1 MRLVLLDA
9 TYELFRAYFGAPP
22 RTAPDGRQVGA
33 VAGIAAST
41 LALLREQ
48 APLAIAAATDTVIH
62 SFRNELYEGYKTDAG
77 VPEDLLAQFPLAEDA
92 LEALGVTVWRMREF
106 EADDGIASGAARFA
120 DEAERVILASPDK
133 DLAQCVVG
141 EHVVMLDRRRQ
152 ITTDAEGVREKFGVG
167 PESIPDY
174 LALVGDAADGFPGL
188 PGWGAKSAAAVLAH
202 YVHLEAIP
210 EAHGDWGVKGAGR
223 GTAGADAARGAR
235 GGGPVQ
241 AAGDAAAGRAHRA
254 VVRGPGVAGRP
265 ARALASAVRGAGAGR
280 TALAP
285 PPLAG
290 LSSWGWDASPALP
303 GAA

>member
-22 RTAPDGRQVGA
+22 RTSPDGRQVGA

-141 EHVVMLDRRRQ
+141 DHVVMLDRRRQ

-174 LALVGDAADGFPGL
+174 LALVGDAADGIPGV
-188 PGWGAKSAAAVLAH
+188 PRWGAKSTAAMLARYTH
-202 YVHLEAIP
+202 AANIP
-210 EAHGDWGVKGAGR
+210 PDPDDWDVKP
-223 GTAGADAARGAR
+223 RGAR
-235 GGGPVQ
+235 AMAGSLREHSDALELYRRLATLRLDVPLAESLADLEWRGARRAEYEAFCVEHGLEGMLDAPHRW
-241 AAGDAAAGRAHRA
+241 AAG
-254 VVRGPGVAGRP
+254 
-265 ARALASAVRGAGAGR
+265 
-280 TALAP
+280 
-285 PPLAG
+285 
-290 LSSWGWDASPALP
+290 
-303 GAA
+303 

>member
-48 APLAIAAATDTVIH
+48 EPLAIAAATDTVVH
-62 SFRNELYEGYKTDAG
+62 SFRNELYESYKTDAG

-106 EADDGIASGAARFA
+106 EADDGMASGVTRFA
-120 DEAERVILASPDK
+120 DEADQVILASPDK
-133 DLAQCVVG
+133 DLAQCVKG
-141 EHVVMLDRRRQ
+141 DHVVTLDRRKGV
-152 ITTDAEGVREKFGVG
+152 TTNAEGVREKFGVG

-188 PGWGAKSAAAVLAH
+188 PGWGAKSTAAMLAH

-210 EAHGDWGVKGAGR
+210 EAPEDWAVQPRGAGR
-223 GTAGADAARGAR
+223 LARSLREGQEEAALFKKLATLRRDAPIPQEFADLEWLGVPRE
-235 GGGPVQ
+235 PWQ
-241 AAGDAAAGRAHRA
+241 AFCEELGLGELRSRPHRW
-254 VVRGPGVAGRP
+254 
-265 ARALASAVRGAGAGR
+265 L
-280 TALAP
+280 
-285 PPLAG
+285 
-290 LSSWGWDASPALP
+290 D
-303 GAA
+303 

>member
-33 VAGIAAST
+33 VAGIAASA

-48 APLAIAAATDTVIH
+48 SPLAIAAATDTVIH

-120 DEAERVILASPDK
+120 DEAEQVILASPDK
-133 DLAQCVVG
+133 DLAQCVEG
-141 EHVVMLDRRRQ
+141 ERVVMLDRRRQ

-188 PGWGAKSAAAVLAH
+188 PGWGAKSASAVLAH
-202 YVHLEAIP
+202 YVHLEDIP
-210 EAHGDWGVKGAGR
+210 EAHGDWAVK
-223 GTAGADAARGAR
+223 
-235 GGGPVQ
+235 
-241 AAGDAAAGRAHRA
+241 
-254 VVRGPGVAGRP
+254 
-265 ARALASAVRGAGAGR
+265 VRGAGRLARTLREGR
-280 TALAP
+280 EEADLFKRLATLRRDAPIAQTFADLEWLGVPREPWQALCEE
-285 PPLAG
+285 LG
-290 LSSWGWDASPALP
+290 LGELRSRPHRWLD
-303 GAA
+303 